1 MLQPEESVET
11 TAVKSD
17 VSEKENVE
25 PVVESKEEEEE
36 EEVVVV
42 KEEFTPP
49 SSRETTPADETIQKV
64 EIKIQ
69 DVDAQEDELEE
80 GEIVDDDEEE
90 SVDTM
95 LKYKYAEGTW

>member
-36 EEVVVV
+36 VVVVV

-90 SVDTM
+90 SVDIM